1 GGPRGGGG
9 ASGRGPFRLGG
20 SGGGGPVRPSR
31 HAGRGRGAGGAR
43 GRPGRV
49 RRAGRRGRGRA
60 VRLVWKP
67 REPRAAEAARWMG
80 GGLVVLVL
88 IALQMGAF
96 GRLRLLGV
104 YPEVLVVVACC
115 VGLHRGPVAGAVF
128 GFILGFLMDVPGGHL
143 VGLSGLGYAAAGLF
157 AGLLGLRA
165 FPERWSVTASAV
177 ALGTV

>member
-1 GGPRGGGG
+1 
-9 ASGRGPFRLGG
+9 
-20 SGGGGPVRPSR
+20 
-31 HAGRGRGAGGAR
+31 
-43 GRPGRV
+43 
-49 RRAGRRGRGRA
+49 
-60 VRLVWKP
+60 
-67 REPRAAEAARWMG
+67 MG

-177 ALGTV
+177 ALGTVASQAVYAAGASAFGFSLPFWEAGPRIIGALLVYHLLLTPLVYPLTRQLADWLMPRGLEA